1 MAARRCGTTRSF
13 DLVSVFARDRSR
25 ANLQKSNNE
34 LIESDRDWT
43 QNRFRDARKSVN
55 AMPPGINYPRAR
67 ARAHR
72 CCSIH
77 ARGVPYTD
85 VLSRVLICINSFLC
99 KRRDSTLNVG
109 YHGKPPRGLHRGLN
123 ELLYARD
130 ACEHMR
136 AQAATS
142 TST

>member
-1 MAARRCGTTRSF
+1 MAARRCETAGSF
-13 DLVSVFARDRSR
+13 DLVSVSFFARDGSR

-55 AMPPGINYPRAR
+55 AMPPGIN
-67 ARAHR
+67 R